1 MLYFGLLAV
10 DLFVVPRAGE
20 SVLLNLLSLVSVGV
34 RMMLPC
40 IITGAYAFSTTTV
53 GELTAALRR
62 MHLPESII
70 IPCAVVARFF
80 PTAGE
85 DYRHIRAAMALRGI
99 AAGRGALLRHPVQS
113 LEYILMPLLMNS
125 NNVAQDLSAA
135 ALTKGIGLPGRH
147 DRAAADRVGFPLSR
161 ALHAAPALEGGDA
174 AVIEAE
180 NASFTYQSAPSPALQ
195 DVTLTVQ
202 PGECVV
208 LCGRSGCGKTTFT
221 HLLNGLSPEFY
232 PGTLTGRCTAAG
244 LAAGEAAIEAYVPQ
258 VGSVFQNP
266 KTQYFNVDTTAELA
280 FPCENAGMEPQA
292 IRRRVDEVVEQFQLG
307 PLMDRSVFKLSG
319 GEKQRVAFA
328 AACMLGPRLL
338 VLDEPTSNLDAAAIA
353 QLHDMIA
360 VMKRQGVTVVLAEH
374 RLAWITDLADRYF
387 FFAAGRLAAQWS
399 AAEFAA
405 LPAGTLAGY
414 GLRAR
419 TLDDCR
425 AGIRA
430 KQSARCPGTPVLTL
444 EGVTL
449 GCDKKHPLR
458 TLPDMSFAAG
468 EIVGLMGRNGI
479 GKSTMARTLCGLLE
493 PVSGKICRNG
503 RPANAR
509 ERLRSS
515 FLVMQDVNYQLFSD
529 SVREEVL
536 LGAAHPER
544 CDAVLQALGL
554 DGLADKPLIL
564 LDEPTSGL
572 DLGSMQQVGQLLQE
586 WKAQGKTL
594 LVITHDEE
602 LAANWCDRVIRWDDT
617 EGV

>member
-1 MLYFGLLAV
+1 M
-10 DLFVVPRAGE
+10 
-20 SVLLNLLSLVSVGV
+20 
-34 RMMLPC
+34 
-40 IITGAYAFSTTTV
+40 
-53 GELTAALRR
+53 
-62 MHLPESII
+62 
-70 IPCAVVARFF
+70 
-80 PTAGE
+80 
-85 DYRHIRAAMALRGI
+85 
-99 AAGRGALLRHPVQS
+99 
-113 LEYILMPLLMNS
+113 
-125 NNVAQDLSAA
+125 
-135 ALTKGIGLPGRH
+135 
-147 DRAAADRVGFPLSR
+147 
-161 ALHAAPALEGGDA
+161 
-174 AVIEAE
+174 IEAE

-292 IRRRVDEVVEQFQLG
+292 IRRRVDVVVEQFQLG
-307 PLMDRSVFKLSG
+307 SLMDRSVFKLSG

-360 VMKRQGVTVVLAEH
+360 VMKQQGVTVVLAEH

-405 LPAGTLAGY
+405 LPADTLTGY

-515 FLVMQDVNYQLFSD
+515 CIAWTDADGNPLGRAVYHLDHVLERGLEGKENALFVAEDVPADWPFRCLLAMEPMPPRAARLQGGLLSHLHFQYASGPEHLFDPDTHALRSP
-529 SVREEVL
+529 L
-536 LGAAHPER
+536 WYATM
-544 CDAVLQALGL
+544 CDG
-554 DGLADKPLIL
+554 DG
-564 LDEPTSGL
+564 
-572 DLGSMQQVGQLLQE
+572 
-586 WKAQGKTL
+586 TL
-594 LVITHDEE
+594 LEQCNIVRALHRLPVWEE
-602 LAANWCDRVIRWDDT
+602 LP
-617 EGV
+617 EL

>member
-1 MLYFGLLAV
+1 M
-10 DLFVVPRAGE
+10 
-20 SVLLNLLSLVSVGV
+20 
-34 RMMLPC
+34 
-40 IITGAYAFSTTTV
+40 
-53 GELTAALRR
+53 
-62 MHLPESII
+62 
-70 IPCAVVARFF
+70 
-80 PTAGE
+80 
-85 DYRHIRAAMALRGI
+85 
-99 AAGRGALLRHPVQS
+99 
-113 LEYILMPLLMNS
+113 
-125 NNVAQDLSAA
+125 
-135 ALTKGIGLPGRH
+135 
-147 DRAAADRVGFPLSR
+147 
-161 ALHAAPALEGGDA
+161 
-174 AVIEAE
+174 IEAE

-405 LPAGTLAGY
+405 LPADTLAGY

-419 TLDDCR
+419 
-425 AGIRA
+425 
-430 KQSARCPGTPVLTL
+430 
-444 EGVTL
+444 TL

-544 CDAVLQALGL
+544 CDTVLQALGL
-554 DGLADKPLIL
+554 DGLADRHPMSLSGGQKQRVVVAAAMLSDKPLIL

>member
-1 MLYFGLLAV
+1 
-10 DLFVVPRAGE
+10 
-20 SVLLNLLSLVSVGV
+20 
-34 RMMLPC
+34 
-40 IITGAYAFSTTTV
+40 
-53 GELTAALRR
+53 
-62 MHLPESII
+62 
-70 IPCAVVARFF
+70 
-80 PTAGE
+80 
-85 DYRHIRAAMALRGI
+85 
-99 AAGRGALLRHPVQS
+99 
-113 LEYILMPLLMNS
+113 
-125 NNVAQDLSAA
+125 
-135 ALTKGIGLPGRH
+135 
-147 DRAAADRVGFPLSR
+147 
-161 ALHAAPALEGGDA
+161 
-174 AVIEAE
+174 
-180 NASFTYQSAPSPALQ
+180 
-195 DVTLTVQ
+195 
-202 PGECVV
+202 
-208 LCGRSGCGKTTFT
+208 
-221 HLLNGLSPEFY
+221 
-232 PGTLTGRCTAAG
+232 
-244 LAAGEAAIEAYVPQ
+244 
-258 VGSVFQNP
+258 
-266 KTQYFNVDTTAELA
+266 
-280 FPCENAGMEPQA
+280 MEPQA

-338 VLDEPTSNLDAAAIA
+338 VLDEPDEQPGRRRHRAAARYDRRDEA
-353 QLHDMIA
+353 AGRDRCAGGAPPCLD
-360 VMKRQGVTVVLAEH
+360 H
-374 RLAWITDLADRYF
+374 RSGGQV
-387 FFAAGRLAAQWS
+387 FASLQQGRLAAQWS

-405 LPAGTLAGY
+405 LPADTLTGY

-536 LGAAHPER
+536 LGAAHPGAVR
-544 CDAVLQALGL
+544 CRFAGAGA
-554 DGLADKPLIL
+554 GRSGGPPP
-564 LDEPTSGL
+564 DEPFRRAEAAGRRSGGHAVRQAA
-572 DLGSMQQVGQLLQE
+572 DLTGR
-586 WKAQGKTL
+586 A
-594 LVITHDEE
+594 DE
-602 LAANWCDRVIRWDDT
+602 RP
-617 EGV
+617 

>member
-1 MLYFGLLAV
+1 M
-10 DLFVVPRAGE
+10 
-20 SVLLNLLSLVSVGV
+20 
-34 RMMLPC
+34 
-40 IITGAYAFSTTTV
+40 
-53 GELTAALRR
+53 
-62 MHLPESII
+62 
-70 IPCAVVARFF
+70 
-80 PTAGE
+80 
-85 DYRHIRAAMALRGI
+85 
-99 AAGRGALLRHPVQS
+99 
-113 LEYILMPLLMNS
+113 
-125 NNVAQDLSAA
+125 
-135 ALTKGIGLPGRH
+135 
-147 DRAAADRVGFPLSR
+147 
-161 ALHAAPALEGGDA
+161 
-174 AVIEAE
+174 IEAE

-232 PGTLTGRCTAAG
+232 PGTLTGRCTAAV

-292 IRRRVDEVVEQFQLG
+292 IRRRVDEALKRVGMYEFRNNAPHL
-307 PLMDRSVFKLSG
+307 LSG
-319 GEKQRVAFA
+319 GQKQRVAIA
-328 AACMLGPRLL
+328 G
-338 VLDEPTSNLDAAAIA
+338 VLATKPENLIPDEPTSNLDAAAIA

-405 LPAGTLAGY
+405 LPADTLTGY

-458 TLPDMSFAAG
+458 ILPDMSFAAG

-479 GKSTMARTLCGLLE
+479 GKSTMARTLCGLLA
-493 PVSGKICRNG
+493 G
-503 RPANAR
+503 
-509 ERLRSS
+509 
-515 FLVMQDVNYQLFSD
+515 
-529 SVREEVL
+529 
-536 LGAAHPER
+536 
-544 CDAVLQALGL
+544 
-554 DGLADKPLIL
+554 
-564 LDEPTSGL
+564 
-572 DLGSMQQVGQLLQE
+572 
-586 WKAQGKTL
+586 KAQP
-594 LVITHDEE
+594 H
-602 LAANWCDRVIRWDDT
+602 A
-617 EGV
+617 

>member
-1 MLYFGLLAV
+1 M
-10 DLFVVPRAGE
+10 
-20 SVLLNLLSLVSVGV
+20 
-34 RMMLPC
+34 
-40 IITGAYAFSTTTV
+40 
-53 GELTAALRR
+53 
-62 MHLPESII
+62 
-70 IPCAVVARFF
+70 
-80 PTAGE
+80 
-85 DYRHIRAAMALRGI
+85 
-99 AAGRGALLRHPVQS
+99 
-113 LEYILMPLLMNS
+113 
-125 NNVAQDLSAA
+125 
-135 ALTKGIGLPGRH
+135 
-147 DRAAADRVGFPLSR
+147 
-161 ALHAAPALEGGDA
+161 
-174 AVIEAE
+174 
-180 NASFTYQSAPSPALQ
+180 
-195 DVTLTVQ
+195 
-202 PGECVV
+202 
-208 LCGRSGCGKTTFT
+208 
-221 HLLNGLSPEFY
+221 
-232 PGTLTGRCTAAG
+232 
-244 LAAGEAAIEAYVPQ
+244 
-258 VGSVFQNP
+258 
-266 KTQYFNVDTTAELA
+266 
-280 FPCENAGMEPQA
+280 
-292 IRRRVDEVVEQFQLG
+292 
-307 PLMDRSVFKLSG
+307 
-319 GEKQRVAFA
+319 
-328 AACMLGPRLL
+328 
-338 VLDEPTSNLDAAAIA
+338 LDEPTSNLDAAAIA

-405 LPAGTLAGY
+405 LPADTLTGY

-554 DGLADKPLIL
+554 DGLADCHPMSLSGGQKQRVVVAAAMLSDKPLIL

>member
-1 MLYFGLLAV
+1 M
-10 DLFVVPRAGE
+10 
-20 SVLLNLLSLVSVGV
+20 
-34 RMMLPC
+34 
-40 IITGAYAFSTTTV
+40 
-53 GELTAALRR
+53 
-62 MHLPESII
+62 
-70 IPCAVVARFF
+70 
-80 PTAGE
+80 
-85 DYRHIRAAMALRGI
+85 
-99 AAGRGALLRHPVQS
+99 
-113 LEYILMPLLMNS
+113 
-125 NNVAQDLSAA
+125 
-135 ALTKGIGLPGRH
+135 
-147 DRAAADRVGFPLSR
+147 
-161 ALHAAPALEGGDA
+161 
-174 AVIEAE
+174 IETE

-307 PLMDRSVFKLSG
+307 P
-319 GEKQRVAFA
+319 
-328 AACMLGPRLL
+328 RLL

-405 LPAGTLAGY
+405 LPADTLAGY

-449 GCDKKHPLR
+449 GCDTKHPLR

-493 PVSGKICRNG
+493 PVSGKIYRNG

-554 DGLADKPLIL
+554 DSLADRHPMSLSGGQKQRVVVAAAMLSDKPLIL

>member
-1 MLYFGLLAV
+1 M
-10 DLFVVPRAGE
+10 
-20 SVLLNLLSLVSVGV
+20 
-34 RMMLPC
+34 
-40 IITGAYAFSTTTV
+40 
-53 GELTAALRR
+53 
-62 MHLPESII
+62 
-70 IPCAVVARFF
+70 
-80 PTAGE
+80 
-85 DYRHIRAAMALRGI
+85 
-99 AAGRGALLRHPVQS
+99 
-113 LEYILMPLLMNS
+113 
-125 NNVAQDLSAA
+125 
-135 ALTKGIGLPGRH
+135 
-147 DRAAADRVGFPLSR
+147 
-161 ALHAAPALEGGDA
+161 
-174 AVIEAE
+174 IEAE

-292 IRRRVDEVVEQFQLG
+292 IRRRVDEVVEQFRLG

-360 VMKRQGVTVVLAEH
+360 VMKQQGVTVVLAEH

-387 FFAAGRLAAQWS
+387 FFAADRLAAQWS

-405 LPAGTLAGY
+405 LPADTLAGY

-425 AGIRA
+425 AGI
-430 KQSARCPGTPVLTL
+430 
-444 EGVTL
+444 
-449 GCDKKHPLR
+449 
-458 TLPDMSFAAG
+458 
-468 EIVGLMGRNGI
+468 RNGI

-544 CDAVLQALGL
+544 CDAVLRALGL
-554 DGLADKPLIL
+554 DGLADRHPMSLSGGQKQRVVVAAAMLSDKPLIL

>member
-1 MLYFGLLAV
+1 M
-10 DLFVVPRAGE
+10 
-20 SVLLNLLSLVSVGV
+20 
-34 RMMLPC
+34 
-40 IITGAYAFSTTTV
+40 
-53 GELTAALRR
+53 
-62 MHLPESII
+62 
-70 IPCAVVARFF
+70 
-80 PTAGE
+80 
-85 DYRHIRAAMALRGI
+85 
-99 AAGRGALLRHPVQS
+99 
-113 LEYILMPLLMNS
+113 
-125 NNVAQDLSAA
+125 
-135 ALTKGIGLPGRH
+135 
-147 DRAAADRVGFPLSR
+147 
-161 ALHAAPALEGGDA
+161 
-174 AVIEAE
+174 IEAE

-405 LPAGTLAGY
+405 LPADTLTGY

-458 TLPDMSFAAG
+458 ILPDMSFAAG
-468 EIVGLMGRNGI
+468 QR
-479 GKSTMARTLCGLLE
+479 K
-493 PVSGKICRNG
+493 
-503 RPANAR
+503 
-509 ERLRSS
+509 
-515 FLVMQDVNYQLFSD
+515 
-529 SVREEVL
+529 
-536 LGAAHPER
+536 GAAQEQLPCHAGCELS
-544 CDAVLQALGL
+544 AVQRQRAG
-554 DGLADKPLIL
+554 GGAARRSPPGAVRRRFAGAGAGRSGGPPP
-564 LDEPTSGL
+564 DEPFRRAEAAGRRSGGHAVRQAA
-572 DLGSMQQVGQLLQE
+572 DLTGR
-586 WKAQGKTL
+586 A
-594 LVITHDEE
+594 DE
-602 LAANWCDRVIRWDDT
+602 RP
-617 EGV
+617 

>member
-1 MLYFGLLAV
+1 MTFRMDPRAKLYLLLLANLMLLFHVGTGAEAAATALCLLLFFLSGKARAGVQLSVLYFGLLAV

-70 IPCAVVARFF
+70 IPCAVVVRFF
-80 PTAGE
+80 PTVGE

-147 DRAAADRVGFPLSR
+147 TCMTELRLTAWDFLY
-161 ALHAAPALEGGDA
+161 PALCTLPLLWK
-174 AVIEAE
+174 V
-180 NASFTYQSAPSPALQ
+180 
-195 DVTLTVQ
+195 VT
-202 PGECVV
+202 
-208 LCGRSGCGKTTFT
+208 
-221 HLLNGLSPEFY
+221 
-232 PGTLTGRCTAAG
+232 
-244 LAAGEAAIEAYVPQ
+244 
-258 VGSVFQNP
+258 
-266 KTQYFNVDTTAELA
+266 
-280 FPCENAGMEPQA
+280 
-292 IRRRVDEVVEQFQLG
+292 
-307 PLMDRSVFKLSG
+307 
-319 GEKQRVAFA
+319 
-328 AACMLGPRLL
+328 LL

-405 LPAGTLAGY
+405 LPADTLAGY

-554 DGLADKPLIL
+554 DGLADRHPMSLSGGQKQRVVVAAAMLSDKPLIL

>member
-1 MLYFGLLAV
+1 MTFRMDPRAKLYLLLLANLMLLFHVGTGAEAAATALCLLLFFLSGKARAGVRLSVLYFGLLAV

-70 IPCAVVARFF
+70 IPCAVVVRFF
-80 PTAGE
+80 PTVGE

-135 ALTKGIGLPGRH
+135 AL
-147 DRAAADRVGFPLSR
+147 
-161 ALHAAPALEGGDA
+161 
-174 AVIEAE
+174 
-180 NASFTYQSAPSPALQ
+180 
-195 DVTLTVQ
+195 
-202 PGECVV
+202 
-208 LCGRSGCGKTTFT
+208 
-221 HLLNGLSPEFY
+221 
-232 PGTLTGRCTAAG
+232 
-244 LAAGEAAIEAYVPQ
+244 
-258 VGSVFQNP
+258 
-266 KTQYFNVDTTAELA
+266 
-280 FPCENAGMEPQA
+280 
-292 IRRRVDEVVEQFQLG
+292 
-307 PLMDRSVFKLSG
+307 
-319 GEKQRVAFA
+319 
-328 AACMLGPRLL
+328 
-338 VLDEPTSNLDAAAIA
+338 
-353 QLHDMIA
+353 
-360 VMKRQGVTVVLAEH
+360 
-374 RLAWITDLADRYF
+374 
-387 FFAAGRLAAQWS
+387 
-399 AAEFAA
+399 
-405 LPAGTLAGY
+405 
-414 GLRAR
+414 
-419 TLDDCR
+419 
-425 AGIRA
+425 
-430 KQSARCPGTPVLTL
+430 LTL

-503 RPANAR
+503 IPANAR

-554 DGLADKPLIL
+554 DGLADRHPMSLSGGQKQRVVVAAAMLSDKPLIL